1 MKARVTFIVSVVLL
15 CLKVSGQDWIGD
27 QFTLDTIVPF
37 HGVRTPENLNLI
49 QCRMIDGTFY
59 FVERQGFQ
67 NKENG
72 YQAVV
77 HTFSTKNYEQ
87 SEIELPMPGKNRD
100 KERKA
105 LSLWI
110 YDFDIE
116 GDYILLT
123 TQEELI
129 LYKQIQ
135 NQTYRV
141 ESTYRH
147 PNLCMGY
154 LHRNKVNFFEEDHDK
169 GYKWFQQDLGGGKA
183 ALVRELPYEA
193 PHVVQIQPNR
203 YLSHNQQSVF
213 FLSTRHPRVEVYD
226 LDGDFRD
233 SIRFELPHWKAFDDE
248 YIRKT
253 LSVPYGIERIY
264 AVKDELY
271 DYSYPKVVMPL
282 RGDLVLLYLQ
292 MDTLTGKSAL
302 QYAIRSQ
309 DGSTTRFLRTN
320 HEDSAYTARRFP
332 FTLFTGGLDIG
343 HADERDRIV
352 QLTYRTDVPWR
363 GKTRAE
369 YMSDVDRFFA
379 EGAPTLA
386 YQVMRYT
393 PTVGGTPE
401 GWFPHV
407 ELFTPGGRA
416 VRLDSLPAERIVLVL
431 HQGIECSGCVKAV
444 YQLMSQS
451 DMAGVHIGHVYPQSL
466 SGLAAYELGSSIRRL
481 LDKPFTLYYDTTALY
496 GDLSPT
502 LPLREPDFPCL
513 LLYRKGEPPVLFRNP
528 DLFTPDYR
536 STEFQKSFL
545 ESWHSFLKP

>member
-77 HTFSTKNYEQ
+77 HTFSTENYEQ
-87 SEIELPMPGKNRD
+87 SEIELPMPGKSRD

-203 YLSHNQQSVF
+203 YIFHNQQSVF
-213 FLSTRHPRVEVYD
+213 FLSTRYPRMEVYD
-226 LDGDFRD
+226 LDGNPTDT
-233 SIRFELPHWKAFDDE
+233 IRFDLPHWKAFEDE
-248 YIRKT
+248 YIQKT

-264 AVKDELY
+264 AVKGDLY
-271 DYSYPKVVMPL
+271 DYSYPKIAMPL
-282 RGDLVLLYLQ
+282 RGDILLLYMQ
-292 MDTLTGKSAL
+292 FDTLTGKSEL
-302 QYAIRSQ
+302 QYA
-309 DGSTTRFLRTN
+309 LRKKNGETSRYQRNN
-320 HEDSAYTARRFP
+320 HEDSLYSAARFP
-332 FTLFTGGLDIG
+332 FTLFQGGLDKG
-343 HADERDRIV
+343 NAVDDDLV
-352 QLTYRTDVPWR
+352 GQLTYSTDVPWQ
-363 GKTRAE
+363 GKKH
-369 YMSDVDRFFA
+369 SDYIEEVNRYFS
-379 EGAPTLA
+379 EGSPALA
-386 YQVMRYT
+386 YKIMRFRPPAGEEGPILFT
-393 PTVGGTPE
+393 TSGTPLSIE
-401 GWFPHV
+401 
-407 ELFTPGGRA
+407 
-416 VRLDSLPAERIVLVL
+416 SLPSEKTILLL
-431 HQGIECSGCVKAV
+431 HNGIECSSCVKALLG
-444 YQLMSQS
+444 LMNRSRT
-451 DMAGVHIGHVYPQSL
+451 DGVDIGHVYPQPVN
-466 SGLAAYELGSSIRRL
+466 GLQAFEISNRL
-481 LDKPFTLYYDTTALY
+481 RQELDKPFTLYYDTSALY
-496 GDLSPT
+496 SGLIPGRALQES
-502 LPLREPDFPCL
+502 DFPCL
-513 LLYRKGEPPVLFRNP
+513 LFIQKGKPAVFFRSS
-528 DLFTPDYR
+528 DLFTP
-536 STEFQKSFL
+536 SQAVTAFQKEFL
-545 ESWHSFLKP
+545 DAWHSFIEK